1 MVQIP
6 DGTAEGL
13 IRLNLRPGSVFR
25 FAHGPFS
32 TPVPHLFVVLN
43 HSPLSDPEL
52 VMVHAT
58 SNIAGAR
65 RRCASRPGTLVELTP
80 SDYPDFTQPLSAID
94 CGMVTAATA
103 HELAEKFARNE
114 LGLCADM
121 DPAVV
126 ARLRT
131 AVLAS
136 STVER
141 KYQKMLMEQEQ
152 R

>member
-1 MVQIP
+1 MAQIP

-32 TPVPHLFVVLN
+32 TPVPHFFVVLN
-43 HSPLSDPEL
+43 HLPLSDPEL

-80 SDYPDFTQPLSAID
+80 SDYPDSAID

-114 LGLCADM
+114 LELCADM

-131 AVLAS
+131 AVRAS

-141 KYQKMLMEQEQ
+141 KYQKMLIEQEQ